1 MPEEIFSVEEFNI
14 LLPSATE
21 VRMKRG
27 SAGSQVK
34 LKIRTKNKLYTYKC
48 NPNEAE
54 KIWNSIRISK
64 REV

>member
-14 LLPSATE
+14 LIPSAIE

-27 SAGSQVK
+27 LETK
-34 LKIRTKNKLYTYKC
+34 LKIRTKKKLYTYKC
-48 NPNEAE
+48 DPTEAE
-54 KIWNSIRISK
+54 KIWNGIRISK